1 MYLKMKKTLLYFW
14 NILWDIHMIVYEW
27 WLLATNRQPQVMGI
41 EETLHYI
48 IKEKCSVARY
58 GDGEMKFISGE
69 KTSFQQFDIS
79 LQLRL
84 SEILKGGNQ
93 KLLICIP
100 GVFGALDIYADE
112 YKAYWK
118 QYLLRNRSDWYN
130 HIDENYIY
138 GEAFIS
144 RCYLT
149 YKDRTKVLKYFNLW
163 KQIWSNKDILIV
175 EGAKTRLGVG
185 NDLFNNVRS
194 IKRIL
199 APNTEVF
206 ACYEEL
212 IAEVRQYETNYLI
225 LLALGPTATIL
236 AADLSKEGYQAID
249 IGHIDIEYEWMRMG
263 VDSRVAVHGKFVNEA
278 ANGRVVSDC
287 DDQDYLNQII
297 RIIN

>member
-1 MYLKMKKTLLYFW
+1 MKKILLYFW
-14 NILWDIHMIVYEW
+14 NIVWDIYMVFREW
-27 WLLATNRQPQVMGI
+27 WLLMTKSQPRMMNL
-41 EETLHYI
+41 EDTLYYI
-48 IKEKCSVARY
+48 IHNKCSVSRY
-58 GDGEMKFISGE
+58 GDGEMKFIAGE
-69 KTSFQQFDIS
+69 RTSFQHFNAGLQIRLIDI
-79 LQLRL
+79 LRGD
-84 SEILKGGNQ
+84 SK
-93 KLLICIP
+93 KLLVCIP
-100 GVFGALDIYADE
+100 GVWGALDVYADE

-118 QYLLRNRSDWYN
+118 QYLLRNRTVWYR
-130 HIDENYIY
+130 HIDKNYIY

-144 RCYLT
+144 RCFLT
-149 YKDRTKVLKYFNLW
+149 YKDRTKALKYFDLW
-163 KQIWSNKDILIV
+163 KQIWNDKDILIV

-212 IAEVRQYETNYLI
+212 IAEVRRYETDYLI

-263 VDSRVAVHGKFVNEA
+263 VDTRVPVPGKFVNEA
-278 ANGRVVSDC
+278 ANGRIVSDC
-287 DDQDYLNQII
+287 DDQDYLNQIM